1 MNKFI
6 KYSLITAGILA
17 GIGIILCGISI
28 MFGGYRN
35 IVKVSKSAEVADVFD
50 DVAEKTGIQISFPGR
65 GWGLNFSSSDDVG
78 KGNLIINGEKFTTG
92 EAAFTFPAD
101 QIENLDI
108 SLGAGQLEIKR
119 STSEDNEIA
128 VNIYGVGAWDYTIEE
143 ETLYMETMED
153 SCGLFWGM
161 GPKNFLKCVIEV
173 PKDYYPNQVKI
184 DLGAGQVDLMD
195 LQVNRLGLE
204 MAAGQIRCKQIQ
216 AQNVDIDVSVG
227 ECQFQ
232 GEVLQDMKIECAT
245 GEVVTK
251 LSGSETDY
259 NYNLRCDVGNIKIGT
274 SNLAG
279 LGGSKNMDNGAAR
292 NMSIDCSTGNV
303 EVSFER

>member
-17 GIGIILCGISI
+17 GVGIILCGISI

-35 IVKVSKSAEVADVFD
+35 IVKVSKSAEVADVFE
-50 DVAEKTGIQISFPGR
+50 DVADKTGIQISFPNE
-65 GWGLNFSSSDDVG
+65 GWGLNFSSADEV
-78 KGNLIINGEKFTTG
+78 NLVINGEKYTEG
-92 EAAFTFPAD
+92 EASFSFPVD

-108 SLGAGQLEIKR
+108 SLGVGQLVIKR
-119 STSEDNEIA
+119 GVTESNEIEMK
-128 VNIYGVGAWDYTIEE
+128 IYGVGTWDYAIEE
-143 ETLYMETMED
+143 KTLYMENIEN
-153 SCGLFWGM
+153 SSGIFWGM

-173 PKDYYPNQVKI
+173 PKDYHPNQVKV
-184 DLGAGQVDLMD
+184 DLGAGQVDLAD
-195 LQVNRLGLE
+195 LQLNRLGLE
-204 MAAGQIRCKQIQ
+204 IATGQIQCKQIQ

-232 GEVLQDMKIECAT
+232 GAVLQDMKIGCAT
-245 GEVVTK
+245 GQVLAK
-251 LSGSETDY
+251 LSGSEKDY
-259 NYNLRCDVGNIKIGT
+259 NYNLHCDIGNIRIGK

-279 LGGSKNMDNGAAR
+279 LDGSKNMDNGAAR

-303 EVSFER
+303 EVSFTK